1 MGNCGGSPKKMEVG
15 GSGSLCDV
23 CVHLLVWAVT
33 GERKRVMG
41 ARGVSVSTNETLSVT
56 QIGSIKR
63 SR

>member
-1 MGNCGGSPKKMEVG
+1 MEVG
-15 GSGSLCDV
+15 GSGSVCDV

-33 GERKRVMG
+33 GERKRGMG